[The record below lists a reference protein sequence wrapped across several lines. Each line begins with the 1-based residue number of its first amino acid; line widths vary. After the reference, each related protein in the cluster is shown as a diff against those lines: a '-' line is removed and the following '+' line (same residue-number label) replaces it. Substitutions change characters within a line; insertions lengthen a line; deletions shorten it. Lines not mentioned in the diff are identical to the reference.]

1 MTEFTGFTYAGPGG
15 AASVH
20 PKHDDISKRVAA
32 NAGKTKDSLYRRGL
46 NKIKAKPK
54 TSIAAGIGVVGIGAT
69 AGYYA
74 HRKRKQRRAAEAEL
88 QMQ

>member
-15 AASVH
+15 GASVH
-20 PKHDDISKRVAA
+20 PKADAMSQRVAA
-32 NAGKTKDSLYRRGL
+32 NAGKTKESLYRRGV
-46 NKIKAKPK
+46 NKIKANPK
-54 TSIAAGIGVVGIGAT
+54 KSIAAGIGVAGISAT

>member
-1 MTEFTGFTYAGPGG
+1 MSDAVKE
-15 AASVH
+15 
-20 PKHDDISKRVAA
+20 
-32 NAGKTKDSLYRRGL
+32 SLYRRGV

-54 TSIAAGIGVVGIGAT
+54 TRTGAAVATVGVIGA